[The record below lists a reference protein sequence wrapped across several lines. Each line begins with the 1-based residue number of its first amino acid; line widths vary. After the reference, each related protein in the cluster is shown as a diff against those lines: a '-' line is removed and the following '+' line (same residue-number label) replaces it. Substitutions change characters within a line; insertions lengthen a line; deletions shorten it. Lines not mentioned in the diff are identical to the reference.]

1 MNFCSIKECQGTIQT
16 FFFFFFRIQQLAAI
30 QLLLQDKARIQQ
42 LLYTILHILLSHE
55 YRIVLLI
62 TQASHI

>member
-1 MNFCSIKECQGTIQT
+1 MNSRSIKECQGTIQV
-16 FFFFFFRIQQLAAI
+16 FFPPFRIQHLAAI
-30 QLLLQDKARIQQ
+30 QLLFQDKARMQQ

>member
-1 MNFCSIKECQGTIQT
+1 MNFCSIKECQGTIL
-16 FFFFFFRIQQLAAI
+16 FFFPFRIQQLAAI